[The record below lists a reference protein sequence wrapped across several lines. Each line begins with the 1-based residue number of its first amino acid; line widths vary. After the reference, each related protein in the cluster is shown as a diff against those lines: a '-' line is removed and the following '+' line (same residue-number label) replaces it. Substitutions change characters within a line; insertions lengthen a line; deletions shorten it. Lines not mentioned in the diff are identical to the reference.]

1 MLAAAAVLAGAGPA
15 RADFN
20 VTFCDGTP
28 AAPWTSAFA
37 GTFDECATGAGL
49 EFLNPS
55 VTQTADTSVGATLNV
70 TGGEEI
76 THVAATFSTAD
87 TTSGGADFY
96 FGYGG
101 DVSLLVGP
109 MGNDHIGTAVD
120 APVQD
125 STDVW
130 LSVFCVPG
138 ANCTFS
144 TQNIVTLKTM
154 TVTIHDTL
162 LPAVQATGGDLLD
175 GHVPAGTKTLDYA
188 AGDGGS
194 GVANVTLSLGSEVVG
209 SQPQTCQPGV
219 LRPCQPSV
227 AGAFVVDTKGLC
239 DGTYPAVLTAYDE
252 SGDATPL
259 TVGTVTRR
267 GHACRQTLKGSRRG
281 QAPGTVLLTWRWR
294 PAPTEL
300 RRVRVRRMGRG
311 ETLTLSCRG
320 RRCPF
325 ASASGTRRTLTRLDR
340 RVARRAFAPGD
351 RLTVTLHA
359 PHRRPVTGT
368 FRVRHDRRPALVHR
382 G

>member
-1 MLAAAAVLAGAGPA
+1 MRGRSWVWVVMLAAAAVLAGAGPA

-281 QAPGTVLLTWRWR
+281 QAPGTSCSPGAGGPRRPSCGGCGCGAWVAARRSPSAVAAAAVRSPAR
-294 PAPTEL
+294 PA
-300 RRVRVRRMGRG
+300 
-311 ETLTLSCRG
+311 
-320 RRCPF
+320 
-325 ASASGTRRTLTRLDR
+325 
-340 RVARRAFAPGD
+340 RVAPSPG
-351 RLTVTLHA
+351 LTVA
-359 PHRRPVTGT
+359 WRDGPSPPATGS
-368 FRVRHDRRPALVHR
+368 R
-382 G
+382 